1 MDRTCETLNPAEII
15 DMNRQ
20 TIELFGGR
28 RFVEPGNFANEN
40 SLHYILHAI
49 HESYFGNELY
59 PTILEKAAGIGWTI
73 MVEHVFNDANKRT
86 GMIACQIFLE
96 INGFDLQIE
105 TMPID
110 KEVIDFA
117 EGMVKHIISKEEFV
131 KWLIVRT
138 KPLK

>member
-1 MDRTCETLNPAEII
+1 MDRTCETLSAAEII

-20 TIELFGGR
+20 TIELFGGLS
-28 RFVEPGNFANEN
+28 FIEPSNFNNEN
-40 SLHYILHAI
+40 SLLYILQAI
-49 HESYFGNELY
+49 DESYFGYEPY
-59 PTILEKAAGIGWTI
+59 PTMIEKAAGIGWTI

-86 GMIACQIFLE
+86 GMLACQIFLE

-110 KEVIDFA
+110 KEVIEFA
-117 EGMVKHIISKEEFV
+117 EGMVNHIISKEEFV
-131 KWLIVRT
+131 GWLIART